1 MIVTEQVTHLL
12 NSTIETMKSI
22 FPLTIQLGKPMLVEE
37 PLSQQEMGVLIG
49 ITGDIPGRIMI
60 QSQQDVFSQLGQA
73 MFGLS
78 VEGEMLESFAGEVGN
93 MIAGNLSSVISQ
105 IGMTMDITPPTV
117 IVGDSK
123 VYGFKRA
130 FQLPVT
136 MDTVGTFTVV
146 LIMDEQ

>member
-12 NSTIETMKSI
+12 NGTIETMKSI

-37 PLSQQEMGVLIG
+37 PLYQQEMGVLIG

-73 MFGLS
+73 MFGLP

-93 MIAGNLSSVISQ
+93 MIAGNLSTVISQ